1 MSDAPVKQQA
11 TTERSGGLEAP
22 LTLEQPPPQVHG
34 FLDQLGLWG
43 NLGISLLVPVV
54 AEFFVPTSFL
64 ASVVAIVVGTV
75 LGCSLVGVVGAIGAQ
90 TASPT
95 MVVFRGLFGRWGSAL
110 PTLLNVA
117 QCLGWATFEVWI
129 ISVAGH
135 QVWPQAPRWVF
146 VVLAGALATL
156 MALRPLGSTR
166 VLKRVAVVAVVLCTA
181 YFLLEAARRPLGPL
195 TSGGWSGLWT
205 NVDLVVSMS
214 VSWVPLV
221 ADYSRHGRDARSSGW
236 AVGLGYGVASGAFFL
251 VGVLGLLAYRP
262 ADGDVI
268 GALLA
273 VPAGALALAILA
285 LDELDQA
292 FANVY
297 STAISA
303 QNLLPRVD
311 RRPLAV
317 AIGVAATLLGLGV
330 ADGYSY
336 EGFLLLIGAL
346 FTPLGAVLAVD
357 YHLVRR
363 GRYDLGERAPGRPA
377 MLLPWL
383 LGVVAF
389 QLVAP
394 TYVDGWSAWQS
405 TWTGARGALGLDG
418 LTGWSASLVSFVV
431 AGVTTLIV
439 GKASGGFRDGRGS

>member
-1 MSDAPVKQQA
+1 MSDATTKQHA
-11 TTERSGGLEAP
+11 EAP
-22 LTLEQPPPQVHG
+22 LTLREPPPQVHG

-54 AEFFVPTSFL
+54 AQFFVPTSFV
-64 ASVVAIVVGTV
+64 ASVVAIVLGTV
-75 LGCSLVGVVGAIGAQ
+75 LGCALVGVVAAIGSQ
-90 TASPT
+90 TAAPT

-110 PTLLNVA
+110 PTVLNLA
-117 QCLGWATFEVWI
+117 QCLGWATFEVWV
-129 ISVAGH
+129 ISVAAH
-135 QVWPQAPRWVF
+135 QVWPGVPRWSF
-146 VVLAGALATL
+146 VVLAGVLATA
-156 MALRPLGSTR
+156 MALRPLGSSR
-166 VLKRVAVVAVVLCTA
+166 VLKRVAVVVVVLCTA

-195 TSGGWSGLWT
+195 TTGGWSGLWT

-221 ADYSRHGRDARSSGW
+221 ADYSRHGRVPRSSGW
-236 AVGLGYGVASGAFFL
+236 AVGLGYGLASGAFFL
-251 VGVLGLLAYRP
+251 VGVLGLRAFQP
-262 ADGDVI
+262 ADGDVV

-273 VPAGALALAILA
+273 VPAGALALGILA

-297 STAISA
+297 STAVSA
-303 QNLLPRVD
+303 QNLLPRMD
-311 RRPLAV
+311 RRPLAL
-317 AIGVAATLLGLGV
+317 ATGAAATLLGLGV

-336 EGFLLLIGAL
+336 QGFLLLIGAV

-363 GRYDLGERAPGRPA
+363 GRYDVGERAPGRVR
-377 MLLPWL
+377 MLVPWL

-394 TYVDGWSAWQS
+394 TDVAGWPAWQAWWAGS
-405 TWTGARGALGLDG
+405 RDALGLGG
-418 LTGWSASLVSFVV
+418 LLGWSASVVSFVV
-431 AGVTTLIV
+431 AGAATLVV
-439 GKASGGFRDGRGS
+439 GRWAPGAGIGEQPATSAV